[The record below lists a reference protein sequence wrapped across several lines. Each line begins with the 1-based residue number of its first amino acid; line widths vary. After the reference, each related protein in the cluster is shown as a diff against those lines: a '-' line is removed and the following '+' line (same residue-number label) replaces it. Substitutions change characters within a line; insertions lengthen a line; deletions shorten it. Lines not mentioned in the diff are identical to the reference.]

1 MGFPDAMD
9 EGTGGQE
16 VDKGMIESF
25 SSPSTLPHLILL
37 ILASSSLYGLMKID
51 LLGLE
56 DRGSTIFLSLCISYC
71 FVALLTPT
79 KVGSSFFRVNHDGK
93 GIFNAAYWSKALV
106 TMTPIL
112 ILALLFS
119 SIIFLQVGSGNLE
132 VVTKV
137 MALLFV
143 LMSIG
148 QALSLAFGGV
158 VYARKNSRNTRKG
171 GASARHTAFRS
182 IAVLLLFSPLV
193 WWFGYDAGDIA
204 SGDLSDHF
212 VWGSFLLVIVSF
224 TALADRLTAKKR
236 SSDNIDGVIVD
247 RMVLSLSLV
256 ACWHLLSAWRRNP
269 LIVDS
274 STAMMLV
281 EEAFLTAITIFLA
294 VWSMSNRGS
303 KRGWKI
309 FQGQSAIYW
318 GIAFGYAYGG
328 SIASLTAL
336 SEGNLLSTMA
346 GGHLLTA
353 LVLLGIMPFAVSRV
367 GKMPTKDQG
376 GLESSDLETF
386 SEPSNHKEN
395 TSFVNDSANSDEI
408 ADSAREQENSP
419 DTESETFDGD
429 NDVIELLD

>member
-1 MGFPDAMD
+1 MGFPGIMD
-9 EGTGGQE
+9 EEHDSQKVG
-16 VDKGMIESF
+16 KGMLESF
-25 SSPSTLPHLILL
+25 SSPSTLPHLLLL
-37 ILASSSLYGLMKID
+37 IFASSSLYGLMKID

-79 KVGSSFFRVNHDGK
+79 KIGSSFFRVNHDGK
-93 GIFNAAYWSKALV
+93 GIFNTAYWSKTLV

-112 ILALLFS
+112 ILVLLFS
-119 SIIFLQVGSGNLE
+119 GTIFLQVESENLE
-132 VVTKV
+132 IVTKV

-148 QALSLAFGGV
+148 QGFSLAFGGV
-158 VYARKNSRNTRKG
+158 VYARKNSKNTRKG
-171 GASARHTAFRS
+171 GASAQHTAFRS
-182 IAVLLLFSPLV
+182 LAVLLLFSPLV

-212 VWGSFLLVIVSF
+212 VWGSFLLLIASF

-247 RMVLSLSLV
+247 RMVLSLSAV

-303 KRGWKI
+303 KNGWKI

-353 LVLLGIMPFAVSRV
+353 LVLLGIMPIAVSRV
-367 GKMPTKDQG
+367 GNIPTKEHGDLESS
-376 GLESSDLETF
+376 GLESF
-386 SEPSNHKEN
+386 SESSNQKEN
-395 TSFVNDSANSDEI
+395 TPSMNDYVNSDE
-408 ADSAREQENSP
+408 SAESTRGQEKSP
-419 DTESETFDGD
+419 VIESETFDDG
-429 NDVIELLD
+429 DVIELLD